1 MYLIINEKTKM
12 IYSIAN
18 MAKRINDH
26 NVCVNDS
33 LTLAS
38 GDKLLVI
45 SMDNIPEYVE
55 PEKYC
60 YNETDG
66 FYENPNYTEPEE
78 PVTLE
83 DLEKEI
89 MELRANLDYL
99 TMITD
104 VDLMEE

>member
-1 MYLIINEKTKM
+1 MYIITDKHNTIMYLTKTCTKIDSRIMLVDNGTLNLIIDDAKVYDTNE
-12 IYSIAN
+12 
-18 MAKRINDH
+18 
-26 NVCVNDS
+26 
-33 LTLAS
+33 
-38 GDKLLVI
+38 
-45 SMDNIPEYVE
+45 IPEHVTTI
-55 PEKYC
+55 KYC

-99 TMITD
+99 TMLTD